1 VAILLVHMIKGIY
14 WFEDALEHALESN
27 GLEPVTRA
35 ELSVVVNIAMGEHRA
50 SKIAKNL
57 GVSRQAISQILL
69 GLTERQMIVIEDDPS
84 SRRSRI
90 VRFSDNFQQDGEEC
104 LRIFAELENELGR
117 RIGINSLRNMRGA
130 LEADWGEA
138 PKIGRLPKLRAQK
151 AVSQK
156 SSKSIPERNTTSR
169 QSRALLK
176 GNKQTAGRRSGGY
189 RKRPAHVL

>member
-1 VAILLVHMIKGIY
+1 MPTLLVNMLKGIY

-35 ELSVVVNIAMGEHRA
+35 ELSVVANIAMGEHRA

-69 GLTERQMIVIEDDPS
+69 GLTKRRMIVVKDDPR

-90 VRFSDNFQQDGEEC
+90 VSFSDNFQRDGEDC

-117 RIGINSLRNMRGA
+117 RIGIDRFRNLKGT
-130 LEADWGEA
+130 LEAEWGEA
-138 PKIGRLPKLRAQK
+138 PKIGRLPKLT
-151 AVSQK
+151 SQK
-156 SSKSIPERNTTSR
+156 TGSRSKSKSIERKTIS
-169 QSRALLK
+169 
-176 GNKQTAGRRSGGY
+176 RRSGARAAGNEQASA
-189 RKRPAHVL
+189 RRNRAAGRQIAP